1 MTNIGDK
8 YDSLGER
15 KWIDS
20 IEKGAGQAR
29 ANLAAGRPARAR
41 STWAGPRC
49 AVVAATG
56 GRPAT
61 AAGGS
66 AFFFFVSAVPPDSRT
81 VQLVCV
87 GRRPRCPPARRRA
100 HVESILRP
108 ARVGPA
114 LWWSVGGEWRGLCQV
129 TSSESA
135 CRFPALLLLLLCPRL
150 LTRAS
155 SQTP

>member
-1 MTNIGDK
+1 MIRWGSESGLIRLRKGRARLVRIWPPGD
-8 YDSLGER
+8 R
-15 KWIDS
+15 R
-20 IEKGAGQAR
+20 AR
-29 ANLAAGRPARAR
+29 APLGRAR
-41 STWAGPRC
+41 DAQWSRPPAAVRPLPRADRPSSSSSRRC
-49 AVVAATG
+49 RPTVGRFSWSASDG
-56 GRPAT
+56 GRGARLP
-61 AAGGS
+61 G
-66 AFFFFVSAVPPDSRT
+66 
-81 VQLVCV
+81 
-87 GRRPRCPPARRRA
+87 RRRA

-135 CRFPALLLLLLCPRL
+135 CRFPALLLLLLLCPRL